1 MSEPFAAAD
10 GRVSDEITR
19 EAALR
24 AIHSLNVVRESQ
36 SPVEVGVEDGT
47 VTLRGWVLSDVMRR
61 VVIGVVEAMPGAR
74 RVIADQLYDDTNLRL
89 AVGRA
94 LAADPLLSRQSN
106 IYVSCYQGMVTLA
119 GQVEDEEESNMALQ
133 AAANVA
139 GVRSVVER
147 LSVRSTA

>member
-1 MSEPFAAAD
+1 VSEPFAAAD
-10 GRVSDEITR
+10 GRVSDEATR

-24 AIHSLNVVRESQ
+24 AIHSLSVVRESR
-36 SPVEVGVEDGT
+36 SPVEVSVEDGV

-61 VVIGVVEAMPGAR
+61 VVIGAAEATPGAR
-74 RVIADQLYDDTNLRL
+74 RVIVDQLYDDSNLRL

-94 LAADPLLSRQSN
+94 LAAVPLLSRQSN

-119 GQVEDEEESNMALQ
+119 GQVSDEEERDVALQ
-133 AAANVA
+133 AAASVE

>member
-1 MSEPFAAAD
+1 MSEPFAAAN

-19 EAALR
+19 EAALH
-24 AIHSLNVVRESQ
+24 AIHSLNVVRESH

-94 LAADPLLSRQSN
+94 LAATPPGRRAN
-106 IYVSCYQGMVTLA
+106 IYVSCYLGMVTLA
-119 GQVEDEEESNMALQ
+119 GDVEDEEERDLALQ

-147 LSVRSTA
+147 LSVRSDA